1 MIDMS
6 KNRYKQKGISLIEVL
21 VALVVLAFGVLGIAG
36 LQGYSMKYNYSAY
49 LRSQASYLASDIM
62 DVMRLKKADAIGTS
76 AAFNLLATMPNGTV
90 PTSAVESDLQAWVN
104 SLAALPDST
113 GAIVCNSV
121 TSICTVTIE
130 WDDTRGQLLDDDGNL
145 IKQTFEMSARL

>member
-62 DVMRLKKADAIGTS
+62 DVMRLRRSEAVVTAEFNLTKTASETTITGTS
-76 AAFNLLATMPNGTV
+76 SVKN
-90 PTSAVESDLQAWVN
+90 DLQTWID
-104 SLAALPDST
+104 SLAALPQSSGEISCST
-113 GAIVCNSV
+113 STSVCN
-121 TSICTVTIE
+121 VTIE
-130 WDDTRGQLLDDDGNL
+130 WDDSRGAAAAQSFQL
-145 IKQTFEMSARL
+145 SARL